1 MRAGQLFWG
10 KIGTCLNETFVVEYD
25 ATAEPTGVG
34 IRSCHYEHVGDI
46 LLLDF
51 AGLSVPP
58 SNPFEMVDAFKA
70 DNFRVCQQADVRGLF
85 DSTNEVFRHCVSK
98 ARTSDE
104 YVHVL
109 CALGQKYS
117 SLARGIST
125 ADHNDFFAAA

>member
-1 MRAGQLFWG
+1 
-10 KIGTCLNETFVVEYD
+10 
-25 ATAEPTGVG
+25 
-34 IRSCHYEHVGDI
+34 
-46 LLLDF
+46 
-51 AGLSVPP
+51 
-58 SNPFEMVDAFKA
+58 MVDAFKA

-125 ADHNDFFAAA
+125 PTTMNSSPPHYCPSTRISAVIIPATTKRGRILNRKLR